1 LITPLVGKSHS
12 HIGSRANW
20 ISRGI
25 RGVPAVIFDQ
35 RHLVT
40 GAQGVD
46 NYITILHSLTK
57 GRAAQAAL
65 REERL
70 PKAQVIHKLGP
81 PEVMQWEDWP
91 VPDLAPGEVRLRHTA
106 IGVNFADTYHRG
118 GISHP
123 WPVPPCPV
131 VIGFEGVG
139 LVEDVGDGV
148 DDFQTGDRVAYGI
161 PPLGS
166 YSEVRNYPADKLLH
180 LPAGLDDK
188 QVAALLMKGMTAHYL
203 LHRTYKVE
211 PGDTILVHA
220 AAGGMGLILCQWAK
234 ALGTTVVGTVSTEEK
249 AEVARAAGCDYPV
262 VRTKEDFVKKVR
274 EVTDGEG
281 AAVVYEAIGK
291 DTLQQSLDS
300 LRPMGVCAAYG
311 HVSGPPDPI
320 DIIQDLG
327 RRGSLFITR
336 PAIMHYVAKRSDLE
350 WTARDLFKAI
360 GDGVL
365 DANINYEY
373 PLKDAVQ
380 AHRAIESGKTLGA
393 TVLIP

>member
-1 LITPLVGKSHS
+1 MEQTMS
-12 HIGSRANW
+12 
-20 ISRGI
+20 
-25 RGVPAVIFDQ
+25 
-35 RHLVT
+35 
-40 GAQGVD
+40 
-46 NYITILHSLTK
+46 
-57 GRAAQAAL
+57 
-65 REERL
+65 
-70 PKAQVIHKLGP
+70 KAQVIHKLGLP
-81 PEVMQWEDWP
+81 NAMQWEDWTVADP
-91 VPDLAPGEVRLRHTA
+91 GPGEVRLRHTA
-106 IGVNFADTYHRG
+106 VGVNFADLYHRG
-118 GISHP
+118 GIPHV

-139 LVEDVGDGV
+139 IVEGVGEGV
-148 DDFQTGDRVAYGI
+148 AEFRAGDRVAYGL

-180 LPAGLDDK
+180 LPDGLDDK

-203 LHRTYKVE
+203 LHRTYAVQ

-234 ALGTTVVGTVSTEEK
+234 ALGATVVGTVSTEEK
-249 AEVARAAGCDYPV
+249 AEAAREAGCDYPV
-262 VRTKEDFVKKVR
+262 VRSRESFVDVVR
-274 EVTDGEG
+274 DVTDGDG
-281 AAVVYEAIGK
+281 CAVVYEAIGK
-291 DTLQQSLDS
+291 DTLQDSLDS
-300 LRPMGVCAAYG
+300 LRLMGVCAAYG

-350 WTARDLFKAI
+350 RTARELFKAI
-360 GDGVL
+360 GDGIL

-373 PLKDAVQ
+373 QLKDAVK
-380 AHRAIESGKTLGA
+380 AHEAIESGITLGA